1 MLSLLQSLSFFF
13 SLTSPPGELFPP
25 TFSFP
30 FSHTK
35 LISSGLDS
43 QSSWSIVSF
52 LRRLSEHGQAI
63 LCTIHQP
70 SAILFQE
77 FDQLL
82 FLARGGKTV
91 YFGPIGKQSRTLL
104 DYFESHGARECDDA
118 ENPAEYMIEV
128 VNAGCNP
135 DGENWFD
142 VWKGS
147 EESQRV
153 QVELDRIHKEQQEK
167 VPADQSTEGLSEF
180 AMPFWFQLWQVTYR
194 VFQQY
199 WRMPEYIL
207 SKWILG
213 LAAGL
218 FIGFSFYQAKA
229 SLQGLQTVIYSV
241 FMICTIFTSL
251 VQQVCPTLPTCAK
264 EKDTN
269 FASRLCPT
277 SLPKDLCMRSE
288 SVPARLT
295 LGRPS

>member
-1 MLSLLQSLSFFF
+1 M
-13 SLTSPPGELFPP
+13 
-25 TFSFP
+25 
-30 FSHTK
+30 
-35 LISSGLDS
+35 
-43 QSSWSIVSF
+43 
-52 LRRLSEHGQAI
+52 
-63 LCTIHQP
+63 
-70 SAILFQE
+70 
-77 FDQLL
+77 L

-104 DYFESHGARECDDA
+104 DYFEGHGARECDDA

-153 QVELDRIHKEQQEK
+153 QLELDRIHKEQQEK
-167 VPADQSTEGLSEF
+167 VPADQSNEGLSEF

-218 FIGFSFYQAKA
+218 FIGFSFYQAKS

-251 VQQVCPTLPTCAK
+251 VQQVCLTLPTR
-264 EKDTN
+264 E
-269 FASRLCPT
+269 
-277 SLPKDLCMRSE
+277 
-288 SVPARLT
+288 
-295 LGRPS
+295 